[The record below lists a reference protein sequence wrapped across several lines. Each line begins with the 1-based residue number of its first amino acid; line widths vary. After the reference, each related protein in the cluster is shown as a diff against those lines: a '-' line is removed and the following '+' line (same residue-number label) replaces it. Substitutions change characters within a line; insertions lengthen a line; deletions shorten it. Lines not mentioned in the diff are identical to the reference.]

1 MISTGF
7 ISLAFNLVISP
18 KCSISGKCL
27 FDIDIAFLSI
37 SLAHTVFIPTF
48 LAAKGNT
55 PIPSNK
61 LPSVISFTLHHLFS
75 IFIISYIYFIFLSV
89 LLLFIM
95 NKSWRASSFFFHW
108 IISPLF
114 FQFIF
119 LFFRLSHFLIFLY
132 KV

>member
-7 ISLAFNLVISP
+7 ISLAFNFVMSP
-18 KCSISGKCL
+18 KCSTSGKCL

-61 LPSVISFTLHHLFS
+61 LPSVISFNLHHLFS
-75 IFIISYIYFIFLSV
+75 IIIITIYTLYFHIF
-89 LLLFIM
+89 
-95 NKSWRASSFFFHW
+95 
-108 IISPLF
+108 
-114 FQFIF
+114 
-119 LFFRLSHFLIFLY
+119 
-132 KV
+132 

>member
-7 ISLAFNLVISP
+7 ISLAFNFVMSP
-18 KCSISGKCL
+18 KCSTSGKCL

-61 LPSVISFTLHHLFS
+61 LPSVISFNLHHLFS
-75 IFIISYIYFIFLSV
+75 TFIKYMNFVFLYLP
-89 LLLFIM
+89 LLLIM
-95 NKSWRASSFFFHW
+95 N
-108 IISPLF
+108 
-114 FQFIF
+114 
-119 LFFRLSHFLIFLY
+119 
-132 KV
+132 